1 MDLLIPHTGT
11 IIWMLIAFSIVFFL
25 LKKFAWKPIL
35 TALKQR
41 EESIENALKSAELA
55 RQEMENLQAD
65 NAKIIE
71 KAKRERDHILSEA
84 RNLKDDMINEAKL
97 KASEEADKIVKN
109 ASEII
114 KGEKAAA
121 IKEIKEQV
129 ATLSVSIAE
138 KILQEKLSSDDEQKE
153 IIDKYLRNIKV
164 N

>member
-1 MDLLIPHTGT
+1 MDLLTPHTGT
-11 IIWMLIAFSIVFFL
+11 LIWMLIAFSAVFFL

-35 TALKQR
+35 NALKER
-41 EESIENALKSAELA
+41 EESIDEALKSAEYA
-55 RQEMENLQAD
+55 RKEMESLQVD

-71 KAKRERDHILSEA
+71 KAKRERDQILNEA

>member
-71 KAKRERDHILSEA
+71 KAKRERDQILNEA

-129 ATLSVSIAE
+129 ATLSVLIAE

-153 IIDKYLRNIKV
+153 LIDKYLRNIKV